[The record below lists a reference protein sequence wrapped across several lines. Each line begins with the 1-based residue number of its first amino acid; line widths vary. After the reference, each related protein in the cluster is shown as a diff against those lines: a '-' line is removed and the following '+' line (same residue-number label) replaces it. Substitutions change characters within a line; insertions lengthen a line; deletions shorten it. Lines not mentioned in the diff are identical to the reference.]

1 MVSRA
6 RARPGAAPEAARACF
21 RHGPGATAGKPAP
34 AFDAAPDRLLDM
46 PPIKPTRR
54 DFLKFSAASAA
65 LASAGCSPPAE
76 PIVPYAHQPEN
87 VLPGVP
93 RFYASAGSFVGAA
106 EGLLIESNTGRP
118 TKVEG
123 NPAHPGS
130 TGATSVHGQAS
141 VLELWDPDRS
151 KAPRKRGQPATRAQ
165 FERELNDVLTRIE
178 SRRGEG
184 LRVLIGA
191 CDSPT
196 LAAQLTALIHRL
208 PEARVHRWDPLHRD
222 RSHEGARLAFGEV
235 LEPIARI
242 EEAGAILSL
251 DSRFLDDHPF
261 RLNYAR
267 QFAAARTP
275 RDGRMCRLYALE
287 SAPSL
292 TGAIADHRYAMRV
305 ADIESWLLNPNEK
318 IWRDLQEHRGVILGG
333 ESLSPQAHA
342 LIHRLNDELRAP
354 VSYIPPVDE
363 VKAEPLD
370 DGQTELLVILGG
382 NPAYD
387 APVDFAAVLA

>member
-1 MVSRA
+1 
-6 RARPGAAPEAARACF
+6 
-21 RHGPGATAGKPAP
+21 
-34 AFDAAPDRLLDM
+34 M
-46 PPIKPTRR
+46 PSVKLTRR
-54 DFLKFSAASAA
+54 DFLKLSAASAA

-76 PIVPYAHQPEN
+76 RIVPYARQPEN
-87 VLPGVP
+87 ELPGVP
-93 RFYASAGSFVGAA
+93 RFYASAASFVGAA
-106 EGLLIESNTGRP
+106 EGVLIESNTGRP

-130 TGATSVHGQAS
+130 TGSTSIHGQAS
-141 VLELWDPDRS
+141 VLQLWDPDRS

-165 FERELNDVLTRIE
+165 FDRELNDVLTRIE

-275 RDGRMCRLYALE
+275 RSACAAFTPSRARLRSPARWPTTDTACAWPTSKPGCSTRTKRSGATCSSIGASSSAASRSRRRRM
-287 SAPSL
+287 PSS
-292 TGAIADHRYAMRV
+292 IA
-305 ADIESWLLNPNEK
+305 
-318 IWRDLQEHRGVILGG
+318 
-333 ESLSPQAHA
+333 
-342 LIHRLNDELRAP
+342 
-354 VSYIPPVDE
+354 
-363 VKAEPLD
+363 
-370 DGQTELLVILGG
+370 
-382 NPAYD
+382 
-387 APVDFAAVLA
+387 